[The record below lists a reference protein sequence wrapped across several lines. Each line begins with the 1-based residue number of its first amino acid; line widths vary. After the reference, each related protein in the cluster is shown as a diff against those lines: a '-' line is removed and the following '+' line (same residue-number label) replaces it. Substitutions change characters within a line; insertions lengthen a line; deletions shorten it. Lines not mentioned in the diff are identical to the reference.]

1 MLNYKDLLEK
11 AQLKVVAEKDNYGK
25 FVFDPLPVGFGHTL
39 GSSLRRTLLSSIPGA
54 AVTQVKIEGVTHP
67 FTTVPGLREDV
78 VDLILNL
85 KGIRLRIF
93 NDQPVVLKVSATGP
107 GVVKDSDLELVGDG
121 ELVEQGIVLA
131 TLADKKSKLNLEL
144 TAETGAGYVSAEE
157 HATNKIGL
165 IPVDSVFSPVRN
177 VSYSVGLTR
186 LGQATSLDSLTVE
199 ITTDG
204 TVSPRDA
211 LRKSCEILK
220 NFFTLFAGTPQTEEE
235 EKVKEKEVSVGKG
248 ESAKAGLGSDEA
260 AVVLEDLGLSTRTT
274 NALLRA
280 KVKTLGE
287 LAAKK
292 ESLPKVK
299 GLGQKGLSEITQLF
313 AKQGWK

>member
-1 MLNYKDLLEK
+1 MFNYKDLLEK
-11 AQLKVVAEKDNYGK
+11 AQLKVVSEKDNYGK
-25 FVFDPLPVGFGHTL
+25 FVFEPLPVGFGNTL
-39 GSSLRRTLLSSIPGA
+39 GSSLRRTLLSSISGA
-54 AVTQVKIEGVTHP
+54 AVTQVKIEGITHP

-78 VDLILNL
+78 VDLLLNL
-85 KGIRLRIF
+85 KGIRLKIF
-93 NDQPVVLKVSATGP
+93 NDQPVILKVSATGP
-107 GVVKDSDLELVGDG
+107 GVVKDSDLELIGDG
-121 ELVEQGIVLA
+121 ELVKQGIVLA

-144 TAETGAGYVSAEE
+144 TAEIGVGYVSAEE

-165 IPVDSVFSPVRN
+165 LPVDSIFSPVRN
-177 VSYSVGLTR
+177 VSYSVGSTR
-186 LGQATSLDSLTVE
+186 LGQVTSLDSLTVE

-211 LRKSCEILK
+211 LQTSCEILK
-220 NFFTLFAGTPQTEEE
+220 NFFTLFAGTPQTEET
-235 EKVKEKEVSVGKG
+235 EKSQPKGTPAVKG
-248 ESAKAGLGSDEA
+248 EAAKGNLPSEEA

-280 KVKTLGE
+280 KIKTLGD

-292 ESLPKVK
+292 ENLSKIK
-299 GLGQKGLSEITQLF
+299 GLGQKGISEITQLF